1 MGVGSC
7 KVVALVIATMF
18 FDRVGRKPMLLLSA
32 AGLVVAYVI
41 EAIRYRGG
49 WVSVGVGV
57 GVNLQYFVGSGVCA
71 RTIIFYVCCG

>member
-32 AGLVVAYVI
+32 AGLVLAYVI
-41 EAIRYRGG
+41 EAIRYMCTC
-49 WVSVGVGV
+49 SV
-57 GVNLQYFVGSGVCA
+57 LDLLCMH
-71 RTIIFYVCCG
+71 